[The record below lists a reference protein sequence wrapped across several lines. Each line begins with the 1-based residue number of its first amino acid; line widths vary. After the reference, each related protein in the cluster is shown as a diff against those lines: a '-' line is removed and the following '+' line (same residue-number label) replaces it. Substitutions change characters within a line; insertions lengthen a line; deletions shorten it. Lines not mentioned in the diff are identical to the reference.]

1 MRITLYV
8 FDKKY
13 NSTARP
19 GAGVT
24 ARILDGQLK
33 QATDILTPS
42 IVFKKMS
49 DGVNPTGY
57 TYAYLDAFS
66 KYYYITNW
74 SWDLGVWTADMQ
86 VDALATYKTQIG
98 ASSHYV
104 LRSDTSYDGEITDTL
119 YPAKCKPSLYRGTVT
134 TPFISDTSRGT
145 YVVGIIN
152 NSNNASLGAVTYYA
166 MSFQEL
172 GNLKNFLMQDSFIS
186 SCVDPTQSLEI
197 SWELLKTIYN
207 PFQYIASCKYFDFP
221 VTAAPGT
228 QVTGIPLGWWTLDS
242 SISGKQLTATGLSI
256 YGKFTFDSHPQ
267 ASSRGAYLNYNPYSE
282 YILTCTPFP
291 SIPLDRAMFPSGAGG
306 YELTVDYT
314 TGLGFLSIFDKT
326 DRTGALVIR
335 TESPIGADI
344 QLAQI
349 TSDYIGS
356 ATQLV
361 GQIGGGI
368 KNAITKGA
376 TGLLFG
382 GAGGAISGAIS
393 GALSGLDIGG
403 VYNSLQSAMPM
414 VSTSGGGGGTVGT
427 FQWMLTSKHYPL
439 PAENKDRYGRPL
451 CQTKTINTLSGY
463 VLCADGDVAFSCLA
477 PEKAAIAS
485 HLTSGFYYE

>member
-24 ARILDGQLK
+24 ARVLDGQLK
-33 QATDILTPS
+33 QSTDVLTPS
-42 IVFKKMS
+42 IVFKKMA

-57 TYAYLDAFS
+57 TYAYLDAFQ

-74 SWDLGVWTADMQ
+74 SWDLGVWTAAMQ

-98 ASSHYV
+98 ASSHYI
-104 LRSDTSYDGEITDTL
+104 LRSNTSYDGEITDTL
-119 YPAKCKPSLYRGTVT
+119 YPAKCKPSIYKSNLG
-134 TPFISDTSRGT
+134 TPFVQNVLDGT
-145 YVVGIIN
+145 FVVGIIN
-152 NSNNASLGAVTYYA
+152 NAANAALGAVTWYA
-166 MSFQEL
+166 MNYQEL
-172 GNLKNFLMQDSFIS
+172 GILKNFLMQDAFIS

-197 SWELLKTIYN
+197 SWDLLKTIYN
-207 PFQYIASCKYFDFP
+207 PFQYIASCKYFPFP
-221 VTAAPGT
+221 VSAAGGSS
-228 QVTGIPLGWWTLDS
+228 VTGIPLGWWTLDAQ
-242 SISGKQLTATGLSI
+242 ITGKQLNSAGVMAQ
-256 YGKFTFDSHPQ
+256 GNFNFDAHTQ
-267 ASSRGAYLNYNPYSE
+267 AASRGEYLNYAPYSE
-282 YILTCTPFP
+282 YELFCSPFP
-291 SIPLDRAMFPSGAGG
+291 SVPLDRTMFPSGAVGFQIDC
-306 YELTVDYT
+306 DYT
-314 TGLGFLSIFDKT
+314 SGMGRLSLYDKA
-326 DRTGALVIR
+326 DRSGALVLQ
-335 TESPIGADI
+335 TTTQIGVDI

-361 GQIGGGI
+361 GQIGGGV
-368 KNAITKGA
+368 KNAINNGITGA
-376 TGLLFG
+376 LFG
-382 GAGGAISGAIS
+382 GAAGAISGAIS

-414 VSTSGGGGGTVGT
+414 VSTSQAGGGMISQAPWYIT
-427 FQWMLTSKHYPL
+427 FKHYPL
-439 PAENKDRYGRPL
+439 PAENKERYGRPL

-463 VLCADGDVAFSCLA
+463 VLCADGDVPFSCLA

>member
-33 QATDILTPS
+33 QSTDVLTPS
-42 IVFKKMS
+42 IVFKKMA

-57 TYAYLDAFS
+57 TYAYIDAFT
-66 KYYYITNW
+66 KYYFITNW

-119 YPAKCKPSLYRGTVT
+119 YPAKCKPSIYRGNITK
-134 TPFISDTSRGT
+134 PFVQNVLDGT
-145 YVVGIIN
+145 FVVGIIN
-152 NSNNASLGAVTYYA
+152 NSANAALGAVTWYA
-166 MSFQEL
+166 MTYQEL
-172 GNLKNFLMQDSFIS
+172 GVLKNFLMQDAFIS
-186 SCVDPTQSLEI
+186 SCIDPTQSLEI
-197 SWELLKTIYN
+197 SWDLLKTLYN
-207 PFQYIASCKYFDFP
+207 PFQYIASCRYFPFP
-221 VTAAPGT
+221 ISAAGGT
-228 QVTGIPLGWWTLDS
+228 QVTGIPLGWWTLDAQ
-242 SISGKQLTATGLSI
+242 ITGKQLNAAGVSAF
-256 YGKFTFDSHPQ
+256 GSFNFDNHTQ
-267 ASSRGAYLNYNPYSE
+267 AASRGDYLNYAPYSE
-282 YILTCTPFP
+282 YTFTCTPFP
-291 SIPLDRAMFPSGAGG
+291 AVPLDRAMFPSGSAG
-306 YELTVDYT
+306 YELDCDYT
-314 TGLGFLSIFDKT
+314 SGLGFLSIYDKS

-335 TESPIGADI
+335 TQAQIGVDI

-349 TSDYIGS
+349 TSDYIGA

-361 GQIGGGI
+361 GQVGSGI
-368 KNAITKGA
+368 KNAVQGGI

-382 GAGGAISGAIS
+382 GGNGAISGAIS
-393 GALSGLDIGG
+393 GALQSLDIGG
-403 VYNSLQSAMPM
+403 VYNALQSAMPM
-414 VSTSGGGGGTVGT
+414 VSTSGGGNNTVGT
-427 FQWMLTSKHYPL
+427 FPWNLTSKHYPL
-439 PAENKDRYGRPL
+439 PAENKERYGRPL

-477 PEKAAIAS
+477 PEKAAITS

>member
-33 QATDILTPS
+33 QTTDILTPS
-42 IVFKKMS
+42 IVFKKMA

-119 YPAKCKPSLYRGTVT
+119 YPAKCKPSLYKGTVT
-134 TPFISDTSRGT
+134 TPFIADTSKGT

-152 NSNNASLGAVTYYA
+152 NSANASLGAVTYYA
-166 MSFQEL
+166 MSYQEL
-172 GNLKNFLMQDSFIS
+172 GVLKNFLMQDAFIS

-197 SWELLKTIYN
+197 SWDLLKTIYN

-221 VTAAPGT
+221 VTSAPGT
-228 QVTGIPLGWWTLDS
+228 QVTGIPLGWWTLDQQ
-242 SISGKQLTATGLSI
+242 ISGKQLTAAGLRI
-256 YGKFTFDSHPQ
+256 FGQFTFDAHPQ
-267 ASSRGAYLNYNPYSE
+267 ASSRGTYLNYAPYSE

-306 YELTVDYT
+306 YELDVDYT
-314 TGLGFLSIFDKT
+314 TGLGFLSIYDKT

-361 GQIGGGI
+361 GQIGGGV
-368 KNAITKGA
+368 KNAITQGA